1 MSAPLLAVDN
11 LTASYGRAQV
21 LFGLTLELHAGE
33 VMALVGRNGAGK
45 TTTLKAIMGLI
56 PATAGRATF
65 KGRSIAGLPTYRIAR
80 LGLGYV
86 PEDRRIFT
94 DLTVDENLE
103 TGRKA
108 APGGAAGPG
117 RSPWTPER
125 LFRLFPNLAEMRDRR
140 GNQMS
145 GGEQQ
150 MLAIARTLMGNP
162 DAILLDEPSEGIAPV
177 IVQMMAEA
185 IRAMKAEG
193 VAVLLSEQNWA
204 FAAGIS
210 DRACV
215 IERGEIRFQGPMESL
230 LADEALRAETLGV

>member
-1 MSAPLLAVDN
+1 MSAPLLEVWN
-11 LTASYGRAQV
+11 LTAAYGRAQV
-21 LFGLTLELHAGE
+21 LFGLTFGLHAGE

-45 TTTLKAIMGLI
+45 TTTLKAIMGLV
-56 PATAGRATF
+56 PATAQQVTF
-65 KGRSIAGLPTYRIAR
+65 KGHSLAGLPTYRIAR

-103 TGRKA
+103 TGRR
-108 APGGAAGPG
+108 AAGAG

-215 IERGEIRFQGPMESL
+215 IERGEIRFQGAMADL
-230 LADEALRAETLGV
+230 MADEALRAETLGV

>member
-1 MSAPLLAVDN
+1 MSAPLLDVAG
-11 LTASYGRAQV
+11 LSAAYGRAQV
-21 LFGLTLELHAGE
+21 LFGLSLDVRPGE
-33 VMALVGRNGAGK
+33 VVALIGRNGAGK

-56 PATAGRATF
+56 PASAERLAF
-65 KGRSIAGLPTYRIAR
+65 KGQSIAGLSTYRIAR

-94 DLTVDENLE
+94 DLTVEENLE
-103 TGRKA
+103 VGRQ
-108 APGGAAGPG
+108 AGQTG

-125 LFRLFPNLAEMRDRR
+125 LFRLFPNLAEMRGRR

-150 MLAIARTLMGNP
+150 MLTIARTLMGNP

-177 IVQMMAEA
+177 IVQTMAEA
-185 IRAMKAEG
+185 VLAMKAEG

-204 FAAGIS
+204 FAGAIA

-215 IERGEIRFQGPMESL
+215 IERGEMRFQGSMAEFL
-230 LADEALRAETLGV
+230 GNEALRAETLGV